1 MKSYKKKVKCF
12 LIFLLFLFF
21 AIFLTIYHFS
31 NKLLVDLGVSK
42 YKGILSIASY
52 YGIGNSIKSTSE
64 FSSFFS
70 VEKNDNGDITMILTD
85 FYKLNALSVSI
96 ANEVSKYFNN
106 YFLEGVDVPIGAFT
120 GIKMLSGFGKT
131 VKMPLVTANSVKCDI
146 ISSFTQAGINQ
157 TKHSLYIN
165 IIPEVYVVTRF
176 YTKELKDEINVLIY
190 ENIIVGKI
198 PEVYLNG
205 SVISN
210 QNEV

>member
-1 MKSYKKKVKCF
+1 
-12 LIFLLFLFF
+12 
-21 AIFLTIYHFS
+21 
-31 NKLLVDLGVSK
+31 
-42 YKGILSIASY
+42 
-52 YGIGNSIKSTSE
+52 
-64 FSSFFS
+64 
-70 VEKNDNGDITMILTD
+70 MILTD

-96 ANEVSKYFNN
+96 ANEVSTFFDN
-106 YFLEGVDVPIGAFT
+106 YFENGVDVPIGAFT
-120 GIKMLSGFGKT
+120 GIKMLSGFGKK